1 LEIANDGPFTI
12 CLSEDGTVVDDD
24 DVLVEYKDKVMLLM
38 KSSEVYSCTDTST
51 ALYTQ
56 SSKQSSSN
64 EYQISGDG
72 EIRLPVS
79 SSIAVDQSEYTCKLM
94 CCLVHT
100 VLSVL

>member
-38 KSSEVYSCTDTST
+38 KSSEVYSCTDTSI
-51 ALYTQ
+51 ALD
-56 SSKQSSSN
+56 KQSSSN
-64 EYQISGDG
+64 EYQISGNG

-79 SSIAVDQSEYTCKLM
+79 SSIAVDQSEYKLI

-100 VLSVL
+100 VLYVL